1 MNAVRLLSAW
11 WCDERGQDLVEYTLL
26 IAFLA
31 TASVALLLN
40 NLEPTTKVWEKTN
53 DNLIRAKDGTGF

>member
-1 MNAVRLLSAW
+1 MSPVSLLSAW
-11 WCDERGQDLVEYTLL
+11 WRDERGQDLVEYTLL

-40 NLEPTTKVWEKTN
+40 NLESTTAIWNKTN
-53 DNLIRAKDGTGF
+53 DNLVRAKEGTSF

>member
-1 MNAVRLLSAW
+1 MSPVSLLSAW
-11 WCDERGQDLVEYTLL
+11 WRDERGQDLVEYTLL

-40 NLEPTTKVWEKTN
+40 NLEATTAIWNKTN
-53 DNLIRAKDGTGF
+53 DNLDRAKDGTSF